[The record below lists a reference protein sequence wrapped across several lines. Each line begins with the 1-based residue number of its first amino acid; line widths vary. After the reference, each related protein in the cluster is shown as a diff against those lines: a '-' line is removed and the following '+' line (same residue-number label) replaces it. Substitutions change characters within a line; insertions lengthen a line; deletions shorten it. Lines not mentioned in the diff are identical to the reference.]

1 MRTKLWLSLALVGV
15 TAMGAFAASGIGS
28 ATSERSE
35 LAGDRERVT
44 LDVVRGGPVPAS
56 ASSAITSAKKKK
68 VKILHFVAS
77 ENVPV
82 PAGSQSDIVSIA
94 CPGKAK
100 LLSGDYATSGRIFAD
115 FFAAASA
122 KRFEFGFADTSG
134 VPGEASVGIFC
145 AKGVK

>member
-1 MRTKLWLSLALVGV
+1 MRTKLLLSLALVGV

-44 LDVVRGGPVPAS
+44 LDVVRGGPVAS